1 MPRRAR
7 GPTMILLT
15 TLFNGLAYGIL
26 LFVMAVGLSITMGM
40 MRFVNL
46 AHVSLCMLGG
56 YVSASA
62 MELWGLPFL
71 ATLPLAF
78 LATALFSVALER
90 LVLRHFYGADDLT
103 QVLLTIGLVFMS
115 VSTAAYVW
123 GPSFR
128 PVEVPAWLTGR
139 AAVLGLEL
147 ERYRLFLLAV
157 GALLTAAIFFGLE
170 RTRFGAMVR
179 ACVDNRRAASAC
191 GLDTHKVFALTFA
204 IGGGLAGLGGALS
217 ASLLG
222 LDPNFPFRYLVYML
236 IVVSVGGMGTI
247 LGSLAAA
254 LFIGVADVASK
265 YYLPAAGGSVIY
277 LVTVAVMLWRPEGLL
292 GRRGRH
298 A

>member
-1 MPRRAR
+1 
-7 GPTMILLT
+7 MILLT

-62 MELWGLPFL
+62 MEAWGLPFL

-78 LATALFSVALER
+78 VATALFSVALER
-90 LVLRHFYGADDLT
+90 LVLRHFYGSDDLT

-115 VSTAAYVW
+115 VSAAAFVW
-123 GPSFR
+123 GPAFK
-128 PVEVPAWLTGR
+128 PVEVPSWLTGR

-191 GLDTHKVFALTFA
+191 GLDTQQVFALTFA

-292 GRRGRH
+292 GRKGRV
-298 A
+298 